1 MKSVVKEIDGKSG
14 VEWLL
19 VMLLL
24 VLFASGIFML
34 SASTS
39 DAYKRIQNSG
49 DDDAKLRTAM
59 SYIST
64 KVKQN
69 DREEA
74 LQVVQRMDMDTPSL
88 VIREVLLG
96 ETYETWIYFSEG
108 ELREATIAENG
119 KLTND
124 MSFIITEL
132 SGFNV
137 EALEKNVLKFSF
149 ELENRPSKTLEI
161 FLDGGEE
168 VSNEK

>member
-1 MKSVVKEIDGKSG
+1 MKSLRKENDGKSG
-14 VEWLL
+14 IEWLL

-49 DDDAKLRTAM
+49 DNDSKLRTAM

-69 DREEA
+69 DRFEA
-74 LQVVQRMDMDTPSL
+74 LQVIQRKDMEAPSL
-88 VIREVLLG
+88 LIREVLLG

-108 ELREATIAENG
+108 ELREATITENG

-137 EALEKNVLKFSF
+137 ERIEPNVLRFSF
-149 ELENRPSKTLEI
+149 ELEDRPSKTFEI
-161 FLDGGEE
+161 FLSSGEE
-168 VSNEK
+168 VSNEE